1 VSREESCGIGIPG
14 GMPTCAVPYLVGVGR
29 PAFRVYAVRA
39 RMITFFVA
47 PKWEPEYSRLNLAM
61 VMHLKIAP

>member
-1 VSREESCGIGIPG
+1 
-14 GMPTCAVPYLVGVGR
+14 MPTCAVPYLVGVGR